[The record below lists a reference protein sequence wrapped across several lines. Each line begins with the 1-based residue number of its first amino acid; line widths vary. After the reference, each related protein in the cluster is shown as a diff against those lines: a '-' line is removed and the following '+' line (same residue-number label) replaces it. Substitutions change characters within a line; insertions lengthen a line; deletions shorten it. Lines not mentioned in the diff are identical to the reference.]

1 MTRDRGFTLI
11 ELLVVCAM
19 ISMLAM
25 LVLPTLGQ
33 ARELARRASCV
44 TNLKNV
50 GAGLYTYATEFNRN
64 RFPSFNTGQNTWNKV
79 GHNKTAYTY
88 DVQDGSRPL
97 FMLMYTLEPIVDSPS
112 DPSDWE
118 RRKLDLVTPKAFV
131 CPSVRSRWRRVDP
144 MEHRNGSELQV
155 GFESKDSCNYSF
167 QHSINPTGSTRIHT
181 GLKGSQVVA
190 GDRTPLVKHLT
201 TKGQVGYGSDGQPD
215 EDSYD
220 DLDWRSTGSHL
231 DASENHAGK
240 GHNLLFIGGH
250 ARWSTDTE
258 FDGDNI
264 WTPQTSAE
272 DPSPMA
278 TDCRSSRP
286 VSSTDVFLV
295 P

>member
-1 MTRDRGFTLI
+1 MTRDRGFTLM

-33 ARELARRASCV
+33 ARELARRAKCV
-44 TNLKNV
+44 GNLKAV
-50 GAGLYTYATEFNRN
+50 GNGLYTYATEFNRS
-64 RFPSFNTGQNTWNKV
+64 RFPSFNSGQNTWNKV
-79 GHNKTAYTY
+79 GYNKTTYTY

-97 FMLMYTLEPIVDSPS
+97 FMLMYTLEPIVESPS

-118 RRKLDLVTPKAFV
+118 RRRLDLVTPQAFV
-131 CPSVRSRWRRVDP
+131 CPSVNSRWRRVDT
-144 MEHRNGSELQV
+144 MEHSSGSELQV
-155 GFESKDSCNYSF
+155 GFESKESCNYSF
-167 QHSINPTGSTRIHT
+167 QHSINPTGTTRIHT

-201 TKGQVGYGSDGQPD
+201 TAGQVGYSGGQPD
-215 EDSYD
+215 ADSYD
-220 DLDWRSTGSHL
+220 DLPWDSKSSYTS
-231 DASENHAGK
+231 ASANHRGK

-250 ARWSTDTE
+250 ARWSTETE
-258 FDGDNI
+258 FNGDNI
-264 WTPQTSAE
+264 WTPQISAD

-286 VSSTDVFLV
+286 VSATDVFLV